1 MKTQEQ
7 LEDAIVKLTTE
18 IMAEYESD
26 GEPIDEESA
35 REVAI
40 MEIKAKGLK
49 NYTTT
54 EKSMKKK
61 SKPRVAK
68 VSDEKKAI
76 FDNILQNLDRCE
88 GVSRENIQILKENK
102 LISVQIAD
110 TIIKIDLIEQRKPK
124 K

>member
-1 MKTQEQ
+1 MADVEKLINQIMKEC
-7 LEDAIVKLTTE
+7 ED
-18 IMAEYESD
+18 D
-26 GEPIDEESA
+26 GEPVTYEEA
-35 REVAI
+35 RVMAE
-40 MEIKAKGLK
+40 MEIKAKSQR

-68 VSDEKKAI
+68 VCDEKKAI

-102 LISVQIAD
+102 LISVQIGD
-110 TIIKIDLIEQRKPK
+110 KIIKIDLIKQRKPK

>member
-1 MKTQEQ
+1 MIDVEKLANQIMKEC
-7 LEDAIVKLTTE
+7 EA
-18 IMAEYESD
+18 D
-26 GEPIDEESA
+26 GEPVSYEDAKTMAE
-35 REVAI
+35 
-40 MEIKAKGLK
+40 MEIKAKSQR

-61 SKPRVAK
+61 SKPRVTK
-68 VSDEKKAI
+68 VSNEKKAI

>member
-1 MKTQEQ
+1 MTNVE
-7 LEDAIVKLTTE
+7 KLTNQ
-18 IMAEYESD
+18 IMKECEAD
-26 GEPIDEESA
+26 GEPVTYEEA
-35 REVAI
+35 REMAE
-40 MEIKAKGLK
+40 MEVKAKSQRS
-49 NYTTT
+49 YTTT

-61 SKPRVAK
+61 SKPRVTK

-102 LISVQIAD
+102 LISVQIGD

>member
-1 MKTQEQ
+1 MIDVEKLANQIMKEC
-7 LEDAIVKLTTE
+7 EA
-18 IMAEYESD
+18 D
-26 GEPIDEESA
+26 GEPVSYEDAKTMAE
-35 REVAI
+35 
-40 MEIKAKGLK
+40 MEIKAKSQR

-61 SKPRVAK
+61 SKPRVTK

-102 LISVQIAD
+102 LISVQIGD
-110 TIIKIDLIEQRKPK
+110 TIIKIDSIEQRKPK

>member
-1 MKTQEQ
+1 MIDVEKLANQIMKEC
-7 LEDAIVKLTTE
+7 EA
-18 IMAEYESD
+18 D
-26 GEPIDEESA
+26 GEPVSYEDAKTMAE
-35 REVAI
+35 
-40 MEIKAKGLK
+40 MEIKAKSQR

-61 SKPRVAK
+61 SKPRVTK

>member
-1 MKTQEQ
+1 MEDVEKLITQ
-7 LEDAIVKLTTE
+7 
-18 IMAEYESD
+18 IMRECEAD
-26 GEPIDEESA
+26 GEPVTYEEA
-35 REVAI
+35 RVMAQ
-40 MEIKAKGLK
+40 MEIKAKSQR

-61 SKPRVAK
+61 SKPRVTK

-76 FDNILQNLDRCE
+76 FDNILQNLNRCE
-88 GVSRENIQILKENK
+88 GVSRESIQILKENK

-110 TIIKIDLIEQRKPK
+110 KIIKIDLIEQRKPK

>member
-1 MKTQEQ
+1 MEDVEKLITQ
-7 LEDAIVKLTTE
+7 
-18 IMAEYESD
+18 IMRECEVD
-26 GEPIDEESA
+26 GEPVTYEEA
-35 REVAI
+35 RVMAQ
-40 MEIKAKGLK
+40 MENKAKSQR

-61 SKPRVAK
+61 SKPRVTK

-88 GVSRENIQILKENK
+88 GISRENIQILKENK

-110 TIIKIDLIEQRKPK
+110 TIIKIDLIEQQKSK

>member
-1 MKTQEQ
+1 MMDVE
-7 LEDAIVKLTTE
+7 KLTNQ
-18 IMAEYESD
+18 IMKECEAD
-26 GEPIDEESA
+26 GEPVSYADAKAMAE
-35 REVAI
+35 
-40 MEIKAKGLK
+40 MEIKAKCQR

-61 SKPRVAK
+61 SKPRVTK

-102 LISVQIAD
+102 LISVQIND

>member
-1 MKTQEQ
+1 MIDVEKLANQIMKEC
-7 LEDAIVKLTTE
+7 EA
-18 IMAEYESD
+18 D
-26 GEPIDEESA
+26 GEPVSYEDAKTMAE
-35 REVAI
+35 
-40 MEIKAKGLK
+40 MEIKAKSQR

-61 SKPRVAK
+61 SKPRVTK

-76 FDNILQNLDRCE
+76 FNNILQNLERCE

-110 TIIKIDLIEQRKPK
+110 KIIKIDLIEQRKSK